1 MNLDRKKTME
11 RLLAEV
17 DGAPG
22 ALVYLKATAD
32 GKLIVDSSA
41 GPTPDRELIVTTYYC
56 KTAFAGSDVGDT
68 ITATQIIDVSGAT
81 PSTVSTVWRNQTM
94 ATDLAS
100 APSSACLTLVGSTAL
115 TAAQLA
121 AAGLALEA
129 TQQAVRDRLP
139 SALDN
144 GRLKVVSQDTNG
156 ESGVNYITGTGSVT
170 GLAAR
175 QVVCLTDT
183 VFAVF
188 ARTNSTGSIVGV
200 TLPAGTLLTGPVTA
214 ITLTSGA
221 VAAYA

>member
-1 MNLDRKKTME
+1 ME

-32 GKLIVDSSA
+32 GKLIVDSGAGS
-41 GPTPDRELIVTTYYC
+41 GPTPDRELVVSTYYC
-56 KTAFAGSDVGDT
+56 KTAFAGSDAGDT

-81 PSTVSTVWRNQTM
+81 PTTVSTIWRNQTM

-115 TAAQLA
+115 TAVQLT

-139 SALDN
+139 AALDN

-156 ESGVNYITGTGSVT
+156 ESGVNYITGTGAVT

-183 VFAVF
+183 VFSVF
-188 ARTNSTGSIVGV
+188 TRTNSSGSITGI

>member
-1 MNLDRKKTME
+1 ME

-32 GKLIVDSSA
+32 GKLIVDS
-41 GPTPDRELIVTTYYC
+41 
-56 KTAFAGSDVGDT
+56 
-68 ITATQIIDVSGAT
+68 GA
-81 PSTVSTVWRNQTM
+81 
-94 ATDLAS
+94 
-100 APSSACLTLVGSTAL
+100 GSTAL
-115 TAAQLA
+115 TAVQLA

-129 TQQAVRDRLP
+129 TQQQVRDRLP
-139 SALDN
+139 SALAN

-183 VFAVF
+183 VFSVF
-188 ARTNSTGSIVGV
+188 TRTNSAGSITGI